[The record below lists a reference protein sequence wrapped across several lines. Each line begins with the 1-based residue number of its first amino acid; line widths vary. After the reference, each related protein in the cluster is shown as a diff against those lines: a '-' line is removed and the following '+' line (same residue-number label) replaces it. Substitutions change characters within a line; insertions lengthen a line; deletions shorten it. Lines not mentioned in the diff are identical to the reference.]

1 MDGRADITPPRGRAK
16 PLPPAGRQSRG
27 ITMDQTKI
35 RNFSIIAHI
44 DHGKST
50 LADRLLE
57 ACGAV
62 SEREMESQLLDN
74 MDLEKERGITIKARA
89 VTLSYDAQDGETYTL
104 NLIDTPGHVD
114 FNYEVSRSLA
124 ACEGAVLVVDASQG
138 IEAQTLANTYLAL
151 DNDLEIRPVIN
162 KIDLPAADPE
172 RVKHEIEDIIGIPAL
187 DAPEI
192 SAKVGLNIPAVLE
205 NVVQSIPAPAGD
217 PNAPLRALI
226 FDSYYD
232 AYKGV
237 IVYFRIMDG
246 TLKKGM
252 PIRMMASNVQY
263 QVLECGLL
271 RPLGYEPCDQLQA
284 GQVGYL
290 TASIKNVQH
299 TEVGDTITGVENPAA
314 EPLPGYRKARSMV
327 YCGIYTEDGS
337 KYPDLRDALEK
348 LQLND
353 ASLTFEPESS
363 VALGFGFRCGFL
375 GMLHME
381 VIQERL
387 EREFDL
393 DLITTMPSVIYRV
406 TKSDGSVV
414 NVDNP
419 HNYPDPS
426 VITMAEEPYV
436 KVSIISPNEY
446 VGNIMPLCQDRRG
459 EFKDMQYLDTH
470 LVELHYQ
477 MPLNEIIYDFF
488 DTLKAHTKGYA
499 SLDYELSDYR
509 ESDLVKVDLLLNGD
523 QVDALS
529 FIAHRDKAYPRARRL
544 CEKLKENIPRQLF
557 EVPIQAAIGGRI
569 IARET
574 VKAMRKDVL
583 AKCYGGDITR
593 KKKLLE
599 KQKEGKKKMRNLGTV
614 QLPTEAF
621 MAVLKLDE

>member
-1 MDGRADITPPRGRAK
+1 MIE
-16 PLPPAGRQSRG
+16 QS
-27 ITMDQTKI
+27 KI

-57 ACGAV
+57 LCHAV
-62 SEREMESQLLDN
+62 PEREMANQLLDN
-74 MDLEKERGITIKARA
+74 MDLERERGITIKSRA
-89 VTLSYDAQDGETYTL
+89 VRLSYEAHDGQTYEL

-124 ACEGAVLVVDASQG
+124 ACEGAVLVVDSTQG
-138 IEAQTLANTYLAL
+138 VEAQTLANTYLAMEH
-151 DNDLEIRPVIN
+151 DLEIVPVFN
-162 KIDLPAADPE
+162 KIDLPAADPAKSKQE
-172 RVKHEIEDIIGIPAL
+172 VEDIIGLPAM

-192 SAKVGLNIPAVLE
+192 SAKLGTNIEAVLEEIVKNIPAP
-205 NVVQSIPAPAGD
+205 SGD
-217 PNAPLRALI
+217 PAAPLQALV
-226 FDSYYD
+226 FDSQYD
-232 AYKGV
+232 PYVGV
-237 IVYFRIMDG
+237 IVYFRIRQG
-246 TLKKGM
+246 AVHKGM
-252 PIRMMASNVQY
+252 TVRMMATGAQY
-263 QVLECGLL
+263 TILECGYLK
-271 RPLGYEPCDQLQA
+271 PLGYEPADALQA
-284 GQVGYL
+284 GEVGYF
-290 TASIKNVQH
+290 TASIKNVKDTQ
-299 TEVGDTITGVENPAA
+299 VGDTITGTENPAK
-314 EPLPGYRKARSMV
+314 EPLPGYRPAQSMV

-381 VIQERL
+381 IIQERL
-387 EREFDL
+387 EREFNL
-393 DLITTMPSVIYRV
+393 DLITTLPSVIYHV
-406 TKSDGSVV
+406 YKTDGSLVK
-414 NVDNP
+414 VDNP
-419 HNYPDPS
+419 HNYPNPAS
-426 VITMAEEPYV
+426 IEHAEEPYV
-436 KVSIISPNEY
+436 KVSIITPQEY
-446 VGNIMPLCQDRRG
+446 VGNIMPMCQDRRG

-488 DTLKAHTKGYA
+488 DTLKANTKGYA
-499 SLDYELSDYR
+499 SLDYELSGYHTS
-509 ESDLVKVDLLLNGD
+509 ELVKVDLMLNGD

-529 FIAHRDKAYPRARRL
+529 FIAHKEKAYPRARRL
-544 CEKLKENIPRQLF
+544 CEKLKDNIPRQLF
-557 EVPIQAAIGGRI
+557 EVPVQAAIGGRI

-614 QLPTEAF
+614 QVPTEAF
-621 MAVLKLDE
+621 MAVLKLDSD

>member
-1 MDGRADITPPRGRAK
+1 MFE
-16 PLPPAGRQSRG
+16 QSH
-27 ITMDQTKI
+27 I

-57 ACGAV
+57 LCDAV
-62 SEREMESQLLDN
+62 PEREMENQILDN
-74 MDLEKERGITIKARA
+74 MDLERERGITIKSRA
-89 VTLSYDAQDGETYTL
+89 VHLFYKAKDGEIYAL

-124 ACEGAVLVVDASQG
+124 ACEGAVLVVDATQG
-138 IEAQTLANTYLAL
+138 VEAQTLANTYLAMEH
-151 DNDLEIRPVIN
+151 DLEILPVFN
-162 KIDLPAADPE
+162 KIDLPAADPMKAKQE
-172 RVKHEIEDIIGIPAL
+172 VEDIIGLPAM

-192 SAKVGLNIPAVLE
+192 SAKLGLNVEAVLE
-205 NVVQSIPAPAGD
+205 DVVHNVPAPTGD
-217 PNAPLRALI
+217 PNVPLQALI
-226 FDSYYD
+226 FDSQYD
-232 AYKGV
+232 PYVGV
-237 IVYFRIMDG
+237 VVLFRIKQG
-246 TLKKGM
+246 TIRRGQTV
-252 PIRMMASNVQY
+252 RMMATGAQY
-263 QVLECGLL
+263 TILECGYLK
-271 RPLGYEPCDQLQA
+271 PLGNEPTDALQA
-284 GQVGYL
+284 GEVGYF
-290 TASIKNVQH
+290 TASIKNVKDTQ
-299 TEVGDTITGVENPAA
+299 VGDTITDAECPAA
-314 EPLPGYRKARSMV
+314 EPLPGYRPAQSMV

-381 VIQERL
+381 IIQERL
-387 EREFDL
+387 EREFNL
-393 DLITTMPSVIYRV
+393 DLVTTLPSVIYHV
-406 TKSDGSVV
+406 YKSDGTMVK
-414 NVDNP
+414 VDNP
-419 HNYPDPS
+419 HNYPDPT
-426 VITMAEEPYV
+426 VIEHAEEPYV

-446 VGNIMPLCQDRRG
+446 VGNIMPMCQDRRG

-488 DTLKAHTKGYA
+488 DTLKANTKGYA
-499 SLDYELSDYR
+499 SLDYELSGYR
-509 ESDLVKVDLLLNGD
+509 PSELVKVDLLLNGD
-523 QVDALS
+523 GVDALS
-529 FIAHRDKAYPRARRL
+529 FIAHKDKAYPRARRL

-614 QLPTEAF
+614 QVPTEAF
-621 MAVLKLDE
+621 MAVLKLDSD